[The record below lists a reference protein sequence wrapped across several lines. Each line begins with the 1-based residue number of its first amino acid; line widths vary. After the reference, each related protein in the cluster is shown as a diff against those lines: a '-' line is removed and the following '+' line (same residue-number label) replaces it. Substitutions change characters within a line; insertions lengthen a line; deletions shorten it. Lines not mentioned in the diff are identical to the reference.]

1 VEILWTAAAFLLTLM
16 ILSYFIGDNPLF
28 RLAVHIFIGVAA
40 GYVAVM
46 VIYHVLLP
54 RIIWPV
60 IFGSWNEK
68 IMALIPSILSILLVF
83 KLSPSLRRLGNIPM
97 AYIAGA
103 GAAIIIGGAIF
114 GTIVAQ
120 GSAAVSA
127 LQFQAGSGNAGRL
140 FEGIFILL
148 GTVSTIAFFQFG
160 TGSGKNGAT
169 NRPKFI
175 QGVSVIGK
183 VFIMV
188 TLGAV
193 FAGVLLTALSA
204 LIDRLVFI
212 IQTFGGLG

>member
-46 VIYHVLLP
+46 VIYQVLLP
-54 RIIWPV
+54 RIIWPL

-68 IMALIPSILSILLVF
+68 ILALIPTVLSILLVF
-83 KLSPSLRRLGNIPM
+83 KLSSRLRRLGNIPM

-103 GAAIIIGGAIF
+103 GAAIIIGGAIY

-120 GSAAVSA
+120 GSAAVST
-127 LQFQAGSGNAGRL
+127 LQFQAGSGNGGKL
-140 FEGIFILL
+140 LEGIFILF

-160 TGSGKNGAT
+160 TGVGKNGITAM
-169 NRPKFI
+169 PKFV
-175 QGVSVIGK
+175 QGISKIGQ
-183 VFIMV
+183 VFIMI

-193 FAGVLLTALSA
+193 FAGMLLTALSA

>member
-16 ILSYFIGDNPLF
+16 ILSYLIGDNPLF
-28 RLAVHIFIGVAA
+28 RLAIHIFIGVTA

-54 RIIWPV
+54 RIIWPLL
-60 IFGSWNEK
+60 FGSWNEK
-68 IMALIPSILSILLVF
+68 ILALIPAILSILLVF
-83 KLSPSLRRLGNIPM
+83 KLSPRLRKLGNIPM
-97 AYIAGA
+97 AYIVGA
-103 GAAIIIGGAIF
+103 GAAIIIGGAIY

-127 LQFQAGSGNAGRL
+127 FQFQTGSGNAGKL

-160 TGSGKNGAT
+160 TGSGKNGVT

-175 QGVSVIGK
+175 QGVSKIGQ
-183 VFIMV
+183 VFIMI

-204 LIDRLVFI
+204 LIDRLVFT